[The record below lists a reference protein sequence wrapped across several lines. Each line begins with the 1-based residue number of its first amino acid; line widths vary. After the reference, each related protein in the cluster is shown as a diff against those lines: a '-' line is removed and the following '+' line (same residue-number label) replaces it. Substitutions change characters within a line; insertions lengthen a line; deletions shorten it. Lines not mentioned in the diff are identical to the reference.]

1 MSANDEFYSSEA
13 TQHFRA
19 PGRAESEPPPPV
31 RTDGIDPSGDFDD
44 EYEADRVGTR
54 WHAGLDLGLLILR
67 IAVGGAMLLKGL
79 YKFGVFEGGSIDAVA
94 TMLGE
99 KYAFSNESTLAWVLA
114 GVEVGAGGALILG
127 LFTPLAAAAILA
139 VTSCVVYLDRTV
151 GYFPEMTDTGQTPG
165 YAYPLLIGA
174 GALVLLFTGPGRAAI
189 DAGFPWRKRPVG
201 WGIFG
206 IVLAAVTVVGVLALF
221 R

>member
-1 MSANDEFYSSEA
+1 ANDEFYSSEA

-19 PGRAESEPPPPV
+19 PEGAESEPPPV

-94 TMLGE
+94 TILGE
-99 KYAFSNESTLAWVLA
+99 KYAFSNESTLALLLA
-114 GVEVGAGGALILG
+114 GVEV
-127 LFTPLAAAAILA
+127 
-139 VTSCVVYLDRTV
+139 
-151 GYFPEMTDTGQTPG
+151 
-165 YAYPLLIGA
+165 
-174 GALVLLFTGPGRAAI
+174 
-189 DAGFPWRKRPVG
+189 
-201 WGIFG
+201 
-206 IVLAAVTVVGVLALF
+206 
-221 R
+221 